1 MIHFDLFDR
10 FLWILIH
17 FEATRT
23 RRLSFVMLCDR
34 LIDGCV
40 HEVTQPWAY
49 SQGVKMSAR
58 KKRLV

>member
-40 HEVTQPWAY
+40 HEVTQPWA
-49 SQGVKMSAR
+49 GCKNAR
-58 KKRLV
+58 QEKTAVF